1 MILLVVDTQKGCFD
15 ERLFAFE
22 IVRDN
27 IKQLISV
34 ARENNVEVI
43 YVQHDD
49 GPGTDLDK
57 FTDNYEIYELE
68 SPNDYTS
75 ILSILTGMLNE
86 DWNTHFS
93 EVEIDEFLND
103 YFITEL
109 N

>member
-1 MILLVVDTQKGCFD
+1 MYMNCSKLTKFQKYYLVAELK
-15 ERLFAFE
+15 
-22 IVRDN
+22 
-27 IKQLISV
+27 
-34 ARENNVEVI
+34 
-43 YVQHDD
+43 
-49 GPGTDLDK
+49 DLV
-57 FTDNYEIYELE
+57 DNYEVYELE